1 MLLQVYIPLLVWL
14 GLVVIFLIILA
25 RKYTFGK
32 WTPENPNP
40 YKNETLGMPR
50 GTMRGVITLTL
61 LILVALLEVQS
72 LIHPEIEKVIDKLL
86 VAFQMMLAFYFG
98 SKAMHHVTA
107 ADERKTRQ
115 ILEMMRKR
123 EAAEASQPREDDSSV
138 G

>member
-61 LILVALLEVQS
+61 LVLVALLEVQS

-115 ILEMMRKR
+115 ILEMMEKKQN
-123 EAAEASQPREDDSSV
+123 AAPVKPEDD
-138 G
+138 GAAG